1 MESRD
6 VFSKLKTGKMQKP
19 FVCVCEDGCLLSDE
33 KQNVTSQKIRWE
45 EASVIVTRD
54 LLTSGNLAFLLGSD
68 SRKKKGDRNLHC
80 RL

>member
-19 FVCVCEDGCLLSDE
+19 FVCVCEDGCLLRDE

-54 LLTSGNLAFLLGSD
+54 LLTTGQLAFLLGTD
-68 SRKKKGDRNLHC
+68 SGKEEEDRNPHC